1 MRKIFCYNVHE
12 DMSITKY
19 TFIRFSLL
27 ISLAIAAG
35 LVIVIGDI
43 ASSSAQQKK
52 HVTLTA
58 MLDDQG
64 DPPRLLN
71 MLFQPAL
78 QELRARHPDIDIQLD
93 YRPIPYLNLHTEFL
107 KTMANQ
113 TSVDIMSVD
122 QIWLG
127 EFVEKGYLTDLT
139 DRAKSWGREK
149 DWYEANW
156 DGGVYK
162 DKVYGIWTVADLRG
176 MWYWKDL
183 LNKAG
188 VDPNSLQT
196 WDGYITSA
204 KKLNSALRPQGI
216 EGVHLVAAGHSPD
229 MSFYPYLWMLGG
241 DIIKQKDGHPTKGT
255 YWFPAYNSTEGVR
268 ALEFIKEQVNAGIK
282 PQKQHFWGKEFLDR
296 KFAVMLE
303 ALQHH
308 VHLNTTDQKQD
319 FEQKV
324 GFLPMFPIPNSSY
337 RSATLMGGWLL
348 GIPETSGNK
357 DLAWELITLVLDP
370 KIMTPLHVKYGHMPT
385 QIPIGKG
392 PNSAQLKQTIPYY
405 NKLISMMTIARARTS
420 IPEYPHI
427 AEDIHQALDQVFYK
441 AKEPKQALD
450 DAAAKSAKAMG
461 W

>member
-1 MRKIFCYNVHE
+1 M
-12 DMSITKY
+12 
-19 TFIRFSLL
+19 
-27 ISLAIAAG
+27 
-35 LVIVIGDI
+35 
-43 ASSSAQQKK
+43 
-52 HVTLTA
+52 LTTVV
-58 MLDDQG
+58 DDQG

-71 MLFQPAL
+71 MLFQPAM
-78 QELRARHPDIDIQLD
+78 QELKARHPDIDIRLD
-93 YRPIPYLNLHTEFL
+93 YRPIPYLNLHTQFL

-113 TSVDIMSVD
+113 TPVDIMSVD

-162 DKVYGIWTVADLRG
+162 DKAYGIWTVADLRG

-188 VDPNSLQT
+188 VDPNLLQT
-196 WDGYITSA
+196 WDGYIASA
-204 KKLNSALRPQGI
+204 EKLNAALRPQGI
-216 EGVHLVAAGHSPD
+216 EGIHLVAAGHSPD
-229 MSFYPYLWMLGG
+229 MSFYPYLWVLGG
-241 DIIKQKDGHPTKGT
+241 DIIKEKNGHPTKGT
-255 YWFPAYNSTEGVR
+255 YWFPAYNGTEGVR
-268 ALEFIKEQVNAGIK
+268 ALEFIKDQVNAGIK

-337 RSATLMGGWLL
+337 RSATLLGGWLL
-348 GIPETSGNK
+348 GVPETS
-357 DLAWELITLVLDP
+357 
-370 KIMTPLHVKYGHMPT
+370 
-385 QIPIGKG
+385 
-392 PNSAQLKQTIPYY
+392 
-405 NKLISMMTIARARTS
+405 
-420 IPEYPHI
+420 
-427 AEDIHQALDQVFYK
+427 
-441 AKEPKQALD
+441 
-450 DAAAKSAKAMG
+450 
-461 W
+461 

>member
-1 MRKIFCYNVHE
+1 
-12 DMSITKY
+12 
-19 TFIRFSLL
+19 
-27 ISLAIAAG
+27 
-35 LVIVIGDI
+35 
-43 ASSSAQQKK
+43 
-52 HVTLTA
+52 

-176 MWYWKDL
+176 MWYWKEL

-255 YWFPAYNSTEGVR
+255 YWFPAYN
-268 ALEFIKEQVNAGIK
+268 
-282 PQKQHFWGKEFLDR
+282 
-296 KFAVMLE
+296 M
-303 ALQHH
+303 
-308 VHLNTTDQKQD
+308 
-319 FEQKV
+319 
-324 GFLPMFPIPNSSY
+324 
-337 RSATLMGGWLL
+337 
-348 GIPETSGNK
+348 
-357 DLAWELITLVLDP
+357 VLDP

-385 QIPIGKG
+385 QIPIGEG

-405 NKLISMMTIARARTS
+405 NKLISMMTIARARPS

-441 AKEPKQALD
+441 VKEPKQALD